1 MQCMSPESPRD
12 LPWLLASLVQ
22 MRKDFL
28 SNPNLCSQL
37 FLLLAMVFS
46 FLPLL
51 ALLMHFLLILPS
63 RLNSRSA
70 FGLDRLF
77 LLASLILSWS
87 A

>member
-1 MQCMSPESPRD
+1 MSPESPRD
-12 LPWLLASLVQ
+12 LPWLSASLVR

-28 SNPNLCSQL
+28 SNPNLCPRL
-37 FLLLAMVFS
+37 FLLLEMAFW

-51 ALLMHFLLILPS
+51 VLMHFMLILPS

-70 FGLDRLF
+70 FGLDRLL